1 VHNHDDQFDS
11 ATSRKTQEVLTACRQ
26 VTVLPFIFPKLQ
38 DCRFK
43 NSKIL
48 GFKKGG
54 IAGNPEFR
62 NSGITITNSN
72 NAVF

>member
-1 VHNHDDQFDS
+1 MISSTQQHRERPKKSSQHS
-11 ATSRKTQEVLTACRQ
+11 GKSRYCHFYSQNSTIVISK
-26 VTVLPFIFPKLQ
+26 I
-38 DCRFK
+38 
-43 NSKIL
+43 SKIL

-54 IAGNPEFR
+54 IPGNPEFR